1 MNVRRLQKIKGGS
14 YIISLPS
21 DWVRKMKLDVKSGLK
36 VYEVYDGLK
45 IRPPVK
51 PNLEKV
57 IQLGDLETA
66 KYLIMTYYMQG
77 LDRIV
82 VKSNSVIP
90 LEVKKELRE
99 LQLQCYGLE
108 VESESFDSI
117 AFRVNVNLSSNLIES
132 MRQFITKIGNILD
145 DVELLLG
152 NFTDE
157 MREDLLARISILNKD
172 YRLLIRMIAVGVQ
185 RDDEINFQLYP
196 KDIILF
202 AIAMRD
208 LGRFITH
215 LMFFLREI
223 RRDELGKIIGN
234 FQTLKEIFMLAVNM
248 FLTEDLSP
256 MGKIRE
262 GFRNLEKSA
271 PKNEAGKEL
280 VRMGSYCIAMM
291 DNAVNKSV
299 RLYDFSSF
307 SSSS

>member
-1 MNVRRLQKIKGGS
+1 M
-14 YIISLPS
+14 
-21 DWVRKMKLDVKSGLK
+21 
-36 VYEVYDGLK
+36 
-45 IRPPVK
+45 
-51 PNLEKV
+51 
-57 IQLGDLETA
+57 
-66 KYLIMTYYMQG
+66 
-77 LDRIV
+77 
-82 VKSNSVIP
+82 
-90 LEVKKELRE
+90 KKELRE

>member
-57 IQLGDLETA
+57 IELGDLETT
-66 KYLIMTYYMQG
+66 KYLIVTYYMQG

-82 VKSNSVIP
+82 VKSGSVIP

-117 AFRVNVNLSSNLIES
+117 TFRVNVNLNGNLIES
-132 MRQFITKIGNILD
+132 MRQFITKIENILN

-196 KDIILF
+196 KDVILF

-223 RRDELGKIIGN
+223 KREELESMASN
-234 FQTLKEIFMLAVNM
+234 FKTLREIFILAINM

-262 GFRNLEKSA
+262 GFRNLEKGA
-271 PKNEAGKEL
+271 PRNEAGKEL

-307 SSSS
+307 ATSS